1 MRSNLLSRKL
11 AFIVTVTYFAAGF
24 LWITLSDLVVATLHL
39 PETERTLVEILKGDL
54 FIVLS
59 SVAVYFLLHRLTRI
73 SNETSIQ
80 KHLAREDPLTH
91 LLNRSGWVEASITAL
106 RQQVRGE
113 ATVVL
118 IDVSQLRY
126 INGAFGT
133 AAGNFVLRYLADHIR
148 HHLGPHDI
156 LGRDDASRFAL
167 FLPGNPE
174 HSIERLFE
182 DLAQVCQHPVHLGL
196 HRFRFSFAM
205 GISQSPR
212 DATSIAELL
221 TRAAIAL
228 DQAKLSPDRHLAYYD
243 QTDAKNT
250 LAALRLET
258 DLGLALER
266 HEFIMHFQP
275 VLSLPGL
282 RLLSVEGLVRWQHP
296 TLGLIPPDT
305 FIQTAERIGLIHEL
319 GRFVLA
325 ESIRNLMRLPIPETV
340 RPSLAINLSALQFAH
355 RDLLQ
360 SIRDTLEETGFPPER
375 LGVEITES
383 TFMNDPEQG
392 RKILYQLRDMGI
404 STALD
409 DFGTGYSSLAYLQ
422 ELPVQTL
429 KIDRSLI
436 KPLPIQEPSRRI
448 VRALID
454 LAHSLELRVIAE
466 GIERR
471 EELEHLENAGCDAVQ
486 GFLFS
491 KPLPA
496 SALSEWILNQT
507 GNPEGSA

>member
-1 MRSNLLSRKL
+1 MRSKLFSRKL
-11 AFIVTVTYFAAGF
+11 AFIVTLAYFAAGF

-39 PETERTLVEILKGDL
+39 PETERTLVEIVKGDI
-54 FIVLS
+54 FIALS
-59 SVAVYFLLHRLTRI
+59 SLAVYFVIHRLIRI
-73 SNETSIQ
+73 SNETSAQ
-80 KHLAREDPLTH
+80 KHLARQDPLTH
-91 LLNRSGWVEASITAL
+91 LLNRSGWTEASITAL
-106 RQQVRGE
+106 RRQERGE

-126 INGAFGT
+126 INGAFGM
-133 AAGNFVLRYLADHIR
+133 AAGDFILRYVADHIR

-156 LGRDDASRFAL
+156 LGRNDASRFAL

-174 HSIERLFE
+174 QDIERLFE
-182 DLAQVCQHPVHLGL
+182 DLSRTSHHPVQLGL

-205 GISQSPR
+205 GISRAPR
-212 DATSIAELL
+212 DATSILELL
-221 TRAAIAL
+221 TLATIAL
-228 DQAKLSPDRHLAYYD
+228 DQAKLYPDRHLAYYNP
-243 QTDAKNT
+243 TEAKNT

-266 HEFIMHFQP
+266 HEFIVHFQP
-275 VLSLPGL
+275 ILSLPGL
-282 RLLSVEGLVRWQHP
+282 QLLSVESLVRWQHP
-296 TLGLIPPDT
+296 ALGLIPPDT
-305 FIQTAERIGLIHEL
+305 FIRTAERIGLIHEL
-319 GRFVLA
+319 GRFVLT
-325 ESIRNLMRLPIPETV
+325 ESIRNLMRLQIPALV

-360 SIRDTLEETGFPPER
+360 SIEDTLEETGFPPDR
-375 LGVEITES
+375 LSVEITES

-392 RKILYQLRDMGI
+392 RKILNRLHEMGI
-404 STALD
+404 SSALD

-422 ELPVQTL
+422 ELPVQAL

-436 KPLPIQEPSRRI
+436 KPLPSQEPSRRI

-471 EELEHLENAGCDAVQ
+471 EELEALENAGCDAVQ

-491 KPLPA
+491 RPLPP
-496 SALSEWILNQT
+496 SALSEWILNQ
-507 GNPEGSA
+507 NDNLEGSA